1 MKGRPDYYYRKSKE
15 GGYPA
20 RSVFKLQE
28 IQEKHRPLRPGY
40 RVLDLGASPGSWS
53 LFILEFLAGAGSVTG
68 VDLNMPDEK
77 LLARK
82 NYRFFQGDFFTDA
95 ILGEIVKAG
104 PFDAVVSDAAPQTTG
119 TRTLDTVR
127 SADIARQVLAIC
139 RTCLAPGGSCVL
151 KIFQGGEEKEILAE
165 LRSLFGAARAFK
177 PKASRSDSM
186 ETYFIGTDFA
196 VQNTPLS
203 PTIP

>member
-28 IQEKHRPLRPGY
+28 IQEKHRPLRPGF

-53 LFILEFLAGAGSVTG
+53 LFILDFLAGAGSVTG

-77 LLARK
+77 LAARK
-82 NYRFFQGDFFTDA
+82 NYRFFQGDFFSEG
-95 ILGEIVKAG
+95 ILAEIVKSG
-104 PFDAVVSDAAPQTTG
+104 PYDAVVSDAAPQTTG
-119 TRTLDTVR
+119 NRTLDTVR
-127 SADIARQVLAIC
+127 SADIGRRVLAIC

-151 KIFQGGEEKEILAE
+151 KIFQGGEEKEILADM
-165 LRSLFGAARAFK
+165 RSLFDAARAFK

-186 ETYFIGTDFA
+186 ETYFIGLGFA
-196 VQNTPLS
+196 VQNTPVS
-203 PTIP
+203 RTIP